1 MSRRHGVAS
10 GIGSEEGVYGL
21 IVVSGVIATAGG
33 AHPDAL
39 FTLLFT
45 AVTVI
50 VFWAAHV
57 YAGAVAM
64 HGSSDADGAV
74 HGLRASIRHAMGRSW
89 GMLAASAL
97 PAAVL
102 LLGPLG
108 ALDDAT
114 AIWLSL
120 WAIVAA
126 LAVMGYLA
134 YRRRGAAWH
143 WRLLGAAA
151 TASFGVVIIVA
162 KILIS
167 H

>member
-1 MSRRHGVAS
+1 M
-10 GIGSEEGVYGL
+10 
-21 IVVSGVIATAGG
+21 
-33 AHPDAL
+33 P
-39 FTLLFT
+39 
-45 AVTVI
+45 
-50 VFWAAHV
+50 
-57 YAGAVAM
+57 
-64 HGSSDADGAV
+64 
-74 HGLRASIRHAMGRSW
+74 
-89 GMLAASAL
+89 AASAL

-134 YRRRGAAWH
+134 YRRRGAAWY